1 MGELGL
7 AAAFL
12 GGALTLISPCSALL
26 LPSFFA
32 YAFAH
37 PRELLARTVVF
48 WLGLCLTLVPLG
60 VGSALVSTLFYGHRE
75 VLIAVAGW
83 TIIALGVVQIL
94 GGGFGL
100 PGADRLRARVA
111 TPGRARGWAGTFAL
125 GAVYGLAGFCSG
137 PILGAVLTLA
147 ATDGGV
153 VGGGVLLAVYALG
166 MAAPMFVLALLWDRF
181 DLGRR
186 RWLRGRPLRIGGRQL
201 HTTQLISGGLF
212 VVVGWLFLRFD
223 GTAGITG
230 VLGFGDTADLEFEA
244 QSWITE
250 MSARHLDVWVL
261 AAAAAL
267 LLGVIARRLHRLR
280 TQAPAARPDDDI
292 IDALD
297 RQEPR

>member
-1 MGELGL
+1 MAELGL

-37 PRELLARTVVF
+37 PRELFTRTVVF

-60 VGSALVSTLFYGHRE
+60 VGSALVSTLFYGHRD

-83 TIIALGVVQIL
+83 TIIGLGVVQLL

-100 PGADRLRARVA
+100 PGAGRLRARVA
-111 TPGRARGWAGTFAL
+111 APGRARGWAGTFAL

-166 MAAPMFVLALLWDRF
+166 MAGPMFVLALLWDRF

-186 RWLRGRPLRIGGRQL
+186 RWLRGCPVHVGGRQL
-201 HTTQLISGGLF
+201 HTSRVISGALF
-212 VVVGWLFLRFD
+212 VAVGMLFLRSD
-223 GTAGITG
+223 GTAGISG
-230 VLGFGDTADLEFEA
+230 VLGLGDTTDLEFEA
-244 QSWITE
+244 QRWIADL
-250 MSARHLDVWVL
+250 SARGLDVWLL
-261 AAAAAL
+261 AAAAAV
-267 LLGVIARRLHRLR
+267 LLGVIARRLHRIR
-280 TQAPAARPDDDI
+280 HAAHRRPPDGDR
-292 IDALD
+292 IDTLD
-297 RQEPR
+297 RQESR

>member
-32 YAFAH
+32 CAFAH

-83 TIIALGVVQIL
+83 TIIALGMVQIL
-94 GGGFGL
+94 GLGFGL

-147 ATDGGV
+147 ATGGGV
-153 VGGGVLLAVYALG
+153 VGGGLLLAVYVLG

-181 DLGRR
+181 ELGRR
-186 RWLRGRPLRIGGRQL
+186 RWLRGRALRIAGREL
-201 HTTQLISGGLF
+201 HTSQLISGALF
-212 VVVGWLFLRFD
+212 VVIGWLFLRFD

-230 VLGFGDTADLEFEA
+230 VLGLGDTTDLEFGA
-244 QSWITE
+244 QSWIGE
-250 MSARHLDVWVL
+250 LSARDLDLWVL
-261 AAAAAL
+261 GAAAAVH
-267 LLGVIARRLHRLR
+267 LGVIARRVHRLR
-280 TQAPAARPDDDI
+280 NQVREPRPEDDA

-297 RQEPR
+297 RQESR

>member
-83 TIIALGVVQIL
+83 TIIALGIVQIL
-94 GGGFGL
+94 GLGFGL

-153 VGGGVLLAVYALG
+153 VGGGLLLAVYALG

-186 RWLRGRPLRIGGRQL
+186 RWLRGRPVRVFGREL
-201 HTTQLISGGLF
+201 HTSQLISGALF
-212 VVVGWLFLRFD
+212 VVIGWLFLRFD

-230 VLGFGDTADLEFEA
+230 VLGFGDTTDLEFGA
-244 QSWITE
+244 QSWIAE
-250 MSARHLDVWVL
+250 LSARDLDVWLL
-261 AAAAAL
+261 AAAAVV
-267 LLGVIARRLHRLR
+267 LLGVIARRVHRLR
-280 TQAPAARPDDDI
+280 NQDREPRPEDDA
-292 IDALD
+292 IDTLD
-297 RQEPR
+297 RQESR

>member
-7 AAAFL
+7 VAAFL

-83 TIIALGVVQIL
+83 TIIALGVVQLL

-111 TPGRARGWAGTFAL
+111 TPGRARGWAGTFSL

-153 VGGGVLLAVYALG
+153 MGGGVLLAVYALG

-186 RWLRGRPLRIGGRQL
+186 RWLRGRPLRVGGRQL
-201 HTTQLISGGLF
+201 HTSQLISGALF
-212 VVVGWLFLRFD
+212 IIIGWLFLRFD

-230 VLGFGDTADLEFEA
+230 VLGLGDTTDLEFEA
-244 QSWITE
+244 QSWVAE
-250 MSARHLDVWVL
+250 LSARDLDVWL
-261 AAAAAL
+261 LAAAAAAL
-267 LLGVIARRLHRLR
+267 LGVIALRLHRIRNR
-280 TQAPAARPDDDI
+280 TTDARPDDDTI
-292 IDALD
+292 HALD
-297 RQEPR
+297 RQESR